1 MGIAMRSPMQEHR
14 SMRDSVAK
22 RLVLVAAL
30 LAMVGTASLGVW
42 QLRRAAHKEA
52 LAQAM
57 RDRAAMPALVE
68 LPDIGSLRAMP
79 QDTWHRRVTLR
90 GRWMAQHTV
99 YLDNRQMKDS
109 GLMRVGFEVLTPL
122 VLSDG
127 TAIVVQ
133 RGWVPRDFVDR
144 GALPVVVTPEGPVT
158 VEGRYAPP
166 PPRLYEFKQVDAPLT
181 RVRQNLDV
189 AAFAQEIGVVLRPGS
204 LVQTGDDVAHP
215 TVSHAATNPAVPP
228 LAASEPT
235 RAAERPTAVLRRA
248 WTLPDTGVAKHH
260 GYAFQW
266 FALSVLV
273 ALLYAWFQII
283 RPRRAR

>member
-1 MGIAMRSPMQEHR
+1 MGITMPKPARW
-14 SMRDSVAK
+14 SMRDEVAK

-30 LAMVGTASLGVW
+30 LAMLGTASLGFW

-57 RDRAAMPALVE
+57 RDRAAMPALVD
-68 LPDIGSLRAMP
+68 LPDIASLRDKP
-79 QDTWHRRVTLR
+79 QETWHRRVTLR

-122 VLSDG
+122 MFNDG

-144 GALPVVVTPEGPVT
+144 GALPLVVTPDGLVT

-166 PPRLYEFKQVDAPLT
+166 PPRLYEFKQIDAPLT

-204 LVQTGDDVAHP
+204 LVQTEDDAAP
-215 TVSHAATNPAVPP
+215 AASIHAAMAPKV
-228 LAASEPT
+228 AASEPV
-235 RAAERPTAVLRRA
+235 RGAERPVAVLRRA

-283 RPRRAR
+283 RPRRAP